1 MQTRMKWMLVVVAA
15 VIAAACGDSM
25 SSLNPTAPSALSPA
39 TLKVEANA
47 ADVPAGTMGNGPK
60 PGNAN
65 GNGNGNGNGGA
76 GNGNQQPTPPGRAKV
91 EIEGLIDAVGGGSIT
106 VNSQKALVT
115 AATVIR
121 HGNRPVELL
130 ALRVKDRVHLRANR
144 IEPTAAGVAL
154 EATEIHVQNPGD
166 GDVALPPAPPAPT
179 SQVSVSANDPDAGEN
194 GNPGVF
200 RLARSGDASSSLTVS
215 FSLTGSATD
224 GVDYESLPT
233 TVMFPGG
240 LATVDVTLTPKTDSL
255 VEGNESATL
264 TVMAGAGY
272 ELGSPSSATVN
283 IADHV
288 VPAGPVVTVLATD
301 PQATEDMSLFGI
313 FELRR
318 TGDLS
323 QPLTVTV
330 SFGGT
335 ASVDDYQDPGGVTV
349 TFNAFEATAT
359 VVVIA
364 NQDFQAEGAE
374 TVILTVVDGD
384 GYDPGAPATATV
396 TIPANNM

>member
-47 ADVPAGTMGNGPK
+47 ADVPAGTMGHGPK

-65 GNGNGNGNGGA
+65 GNGNGNGGA
-76 GNGNQQPTPPGRAKV
+76 GNGNGNQQPTPAGKAKV
-91 EIEGLIDAVGGGSIT
+91 EIEGLIDATGVDGSIT
-106 VNSQKALVT
+106 VNTRKVFVMAD
-115 AATVIR
+115 TVIR
-121 HGNRPVELL
+121 HGNRPSDLHVG
-130 ALRVKDRVHLRANR
+130 DRVHVRANR
-144 IEPTAAGVAL
+144 VELAGEVRL
-154 EATEIHVQNPGD
+154 EAIEILVQNPGD
-166 GDVALPPAPPAPT
+166 GEVAPAPAPRSVVT
-179 SQVSVSANDPDAGEN
+179 VSAPVGNAAEN
-194 GNPGVF
+194 GSNGVF
-200 RLARSGDASSSLTVS
+200 RLSRTGDLASSLTVG
-215 FSLTGSATD
+215 FTLGGTATNGTDYQNLVLTATFPAT
-224 GVDYESLPT
+224 LP
-233 TVMFPGG
+233 
-240 LATVDVTLTPKTDSL
+240 TVDVTLMPLADSL
-255 VEGNESATL
+255 VEGAESATL
-264 TVMAGAGY
+264 TLSGGASY
-272 ELGSPSSATVN
+272 DLGSPASATVN

-323 QPLTVTV
+323 QSLTVTV

-335 ASVDDYQDPGGVTV
+335 AGVDDYQDPGGVTV
-349 TFNAFEATAT
+349 TFSAFEATAT

-364 NQDFQAEGAE
+364 NQDFQPEGAE
-374 TVILTVVDGD
+374 TVVLTVVDGD
-384 GYDPGAPATATV
+384 GYDPGTPATATV
-396 TIPANNM
+396 TIPANSL

>member
-1 MQTRMKWMLVVVAA
+1 MQTRMKWMLVLVAA

-47 ADVPAGTMGNGPK
+47 ADVPAGSMGNGPK

-65 GNGNGNGNGGA
+65 GNGGAGNGN
-76 GNGNQQPTPPGRAKV
+76 GNGNQQPTPAGKAKV

-106 VNSQKALVT
+106 VNNQKALVT

-144 IEPTAAGVAL
+144 IEPTAAGVTL
-154 EATEIHVQNPGD
+154 EATEILVQNPGD
-166 GDVALPPAPPAPT
+166 GEVALPPAPKPL
-179 SQVSVSANDPDAGEN
+179 VSVSAYDADAGEN
-194 GNPGVF
+194 GGNPGVVRF
-200 RLARSGDASSSLTVS
+200 ARSGDTSSSLTVS

-233 TVMFPGG
+233 TVMFPEG

-272 ELGSPSSATVN
+272 ELGSPGSATVN

-288 VPAGPVVTVLATD
+288 VPAGPVVTVSASE
-301 PQATEDMSLFGI
+301 PQANEEMTLFGV

-323 QPLTVTV
+323 TSLTVTV
-330 SFGGT
+330 AFGGT

-349 TFNAFEATAT
+349 TFNAYEATAT

-364 NQDFQAEGAE
+364 NQDFQTEGAE
-374 TVILTVVDGD
+374 TVTLTVVDGD

-396 TIPANNM
+396 TIPANSL